1 MSKKEFRKA
10 FFRVS
15 VFGLALVVG
24 VLPFAKAYCFDLK
37 SAFSKSMNCCKEK
50 QVISYFTE
58 EKISDAQQKAY
69 DITNKY
75 YGKTDRRSPHFSMLS
90 NISSKRGYNNPT
102 ELEKIL
108 DKAVMDDDLP
118 IEAFTLDEIKN
129 VKNSY
134 APNPGVHPKYE
145 IVSGGYDAIN
155 LHKTAADGAIVQVA
169 SQYNCLE
176 SVSTDFSPVRD
187 WYYDK
192 TQGPMACL
200 QAVAATK
207 HRESAALQ
215 GKLPDAIKGLLEGC
229 TVPSSKWCSFKKS
242 IRITDKY
249 PFLYQNGYFQATE
262 VGKKSLSDLREL
274 ANYIKNNKGQ
284 LGFNSQWV
292 KCEGTGKKQLHVFN
306 AAPSFQ
312 YDWDLDWDNEND
324 EYIQLYEEICKSLV
338 AEQYRAIAQ
347 VAAIKSAA
355 SGKQVELHLCQVG
368 QGAFYNTLKTMPE
381 ALKAVKEELEG
392 FNVKVYLHEGYGGR
406 ARPWS
411 VIMNSIF

>member
-1 MSKKEFRKA
+1 MDKKKFRKA

-15 VFGLALVVG
+15 VLGLALVVG

-37 SAFSKSMNCCKEK
+37 SFFSKSMNCFKEN
-50 QVISYFTE
+50 QVVSYFTE
-58 EKISDAQQKAY
+58 EKISDAQQQAY
-69 DITNKY
+69 DITNEY
-75 YGKTDRRSPHFSMLS
+75 YGKKDRHSPHFSMLP
-90 NISSKRGYNNPT
+90 NISSNRGYDNPT
-102 ELEKIL
+102 ELEQIL
-108 DKAVMDDDLP
+108 DDAVMNDDLP
-118 IEAFTLDEIKN
+118 IESFTLDEIKN

-134 APNPGVHPKYE
+134 TPNPGVQPEYE

-176 SVSTDFSPVRD
+176 SVSTDFSPVRN
-187 WYYDK
+187 WYYDN

-207 HRESAALQ
+207 HREAAALQ
-215 GKLPDAIKGLLEGC
+215 GKLPDAIKDLLDNC
-229 TVPSSKWCSFKKS
+229 TVSPSWYSCKS
-242 IRITDKY
+242 VSITDKY

-262 VGKKSLSDLREL
+262 VGKNSLSDLREL
-274 ANYIKNNKGQ
+274 ANYIKDNKGQ

-312 YDWDLDWDNEND
+312 YDWDLDWDDEND
-324 EYIQLYEEICKSLV
+324 EYIQLYEEICKDLV